1 MKTTLRK
8 VTLSTLL
15 LFLFGLNAW
24 AQPFVTVLQPAEAGI
39 VWDLG
44 STRLISWNTNFTQ
57 PVKIDLVDYTD
68 INTPVVT
75 PIVASTINSTYA
87 WEIDPMVFSAGAFYK
102 VRVTSTINPAFNA
115 ESANYFTL
123 AVSLPGAFIAVE
135 QPSAL
140 GINIIKGSTYLI
152 SWNHNI
158 TGQSKIELIN
168 DFDNSTTLIAAAV
181 DNSTYEW
188 TVSPLLPSGVQYKV
202 KVSSVNDPLIF
213 DESDNYFSITDFGT
227 GTVKVLQPDAA
238 GIKWVRGS
246 QYLISWIDDLPDP
259 VEIDLVRATP
269 FWIANDNTNNSAW
282 NTGSNTGCGF
292 GPWTITKVSAFGG
305 FAQANKGNPASAGI
319 IGLTNPTYRV
329 VAYSDPQ
336 DDGNYVN
343 ADRVFNALEV
353 GYTLSF
359 NWGFN
364 WSSGDAAAG
373 SKGIRLYTGGTGGT
387 ELVHIYNE
395 NDQFEIKINGA
406 TMFSNHGL
414 NAMALNFEYTS
425 VGSLRIY
432 STGRDGVES
441 FDQTIAVS
449 GAPDAIRFYSIGQFT
464 DGTWADNRALY
475 FDNFLIRTS
484 RLNLATNVI
493 GSTWVWTVPTCL
505 QTGNNFQIEVL
516 DASRTISD
524 ASDNGFQISSTHGGT
539 YITVLQPSDAGITWL
554 RGKKHLISW
563 IDDIV
568 EPVSIRLLNAANVEI
583 ATLANNVVGSTWVWD
598 IPALTYPVGNYKI
611 RVQAAGLSD
620 VSDHAFA
627 LADVPPGGGI
637 TMQQPNIANLKWLR
651 GGSYLISWYPDGV
664 FGPFTIELWKGGVF
678 HANLATGVNG
688 STWTW
693 DIPTTP
699 AFPLATDYRIR
710 VTANSGLVTGLSANN
725 FELIDT
731 PGGTVEVLQPN
742 GGEIF
747 YKGVAYWIAWID
759 DIPEPMHIDLLEYN
773 NLNILQST
781 TSIATSVI
789 GSAHVWTVPA
799 LQPTGSHFKVRVYS
813 SINPAFGDESDGYF
827 SIMDLPLTFS
837 TFPNPA
843 TDHFTIRFDEMANEN
858 FTILLTDRFNMPIY
872 TKVVD
877 AKSMKDLTVSTLGMK
892 NGVYFLTIT
901 SASSKTTQKVLI
913 QR

>member
-8 VTLSTLL
+8 FTLSTLML
-15 LFLFGLNAW
+15 LFFGFGAW
-24 AQPFVTVLQPAEAGI
+24 AQPFVTVLQPSEAGI

-57 PVKIDLVDYTD
+57 PVKIDLIDYTD

-87 WEIDPMVFSAGAFYK
+87 WLIDPMVFSAGAFYK
-102 VRVTSTINPAFNA
+102 IRVTSTVNPAFNA

-123 AVSLPGAFIAVE
+123 AASLPNAFIAVE
-135 QPSAL
+135 QPSVV
-140 GINIIKGSTYLI
+140 GINIVKGSTYLI

-158 TGQSKIELIN
+158 IGQSKIDLIN
-168 DFDNSTTLIAAAV
+168 DFDNSVTPIAAAV

-188 TVSPLLPSGVQYKV
+188 TVSPLLASGTQYRIR
-202 KVSSVNDPLIF
+202 VSSVNDATIF
-213 DESDNYFSITDFGT
+213 DLSDNHFSITDFGT
-227 GTVKVLQPDAA
+227 GTVKVLQPDAT

-246 QYLISWIDDLPDP
+246 QYLISWIDDLPEP
-259 VEIDLVRATP
+259 VEIDLIRATP

-292 GPWTITKVSAFGG
+292 GPWSVTKVNAMGG
-305 FAQANKGNPASAGI
+305 FAHANKGNPASAGLV
-319 IGLTNPTYRV
+319 GLTNPTYRV
-329 VAYSDPQ
+329 VAYSDPR
-336 DDGNYVN
+336 DDGNYVY
-343 ADRVFNALEV
+343 ADRIFNPLEE

-364 WSSGDAAAG
+364 WSSGDATGG
-373 SKGIRLYTGGTGGT
+373 SKGIRLYTGGIGGT

-406 TMFSNHGL
+406 SMFSNHGL
-414 NAMALNFEYTS
+414 NAMTLNFEYTTA
-425 VGSLRIY
+425 GSLRVY
-432 STGRDGVES
+432 SNGRDGVETY
-441 FDQTIAVS
+441 DQTFPIA

-475 FDNFLIRTS
+475 FDNFFIRTT
-484 RLNLATNVI
+484 RLNLASNVI

-516 DASRTISD
+516 NAGRTISD
-524 ASDNGFQISSTHGGT
+524 ASDNGFQISGTHGGT
-539 YITVLQPSDAGITWL
+539 YITVLQPSEAGITWL
-554 RGKKHLISW
+554 RGNKHLISW

-568 EPVSIRLLNAANVEI
+568 EPVSIRLLNAADVEI

-620 VSDHAFA
+620 VSDHTFA
-627 LADVPPGGGI
+627 LADYPAGGGI
-637 TMQQPNIANLKWLR
+637 SIQQPTLPNIKWLR
-651 GGSYLISWYPDGV
+651 GSSYLISWYPDGV

-678 HANLATGVNG
+678 HAQLATGVNG

-693 DIPTTP
+693 DIPTAP
-699 AFPLATDYRIR
+699 AFPLAADYRIR
-710 VTANSGLVTGLSANN
+710 VTANGGLVTGLSANN

-747 YKGVAYWIAWID
+747 YKGVAYWLAWID
-759 DIPEPMHIDLLEYN
+759 DIPEPMNIDLLEYN
-773 NLNILQST
+773 NLNVLQST
-781 TSIATSVI
+781 TPIATNVV
-789 GSAHVWTVPA
+789 GSAYSWTVPMI
-799 LQPTGSHFKVRVYS
+799 QPTGSYFKIRVSS

-827 SIMDLPLTFS
+827 SIMDLPLTFT

-843 TDHFTIRFDEMANEN
+843 TDHFTIRFDEMANER
-858 FTILLTDRFNMPIY
+858 FTVLLTDRFNMPI
-872 TKVVD
+872 VNRIVD
-877 AKSMKDLTVSTLGMK
+877 GNAMKELTIPTLGMK

-901 SASSKTTQKVLI
+901 SDSQKITQKILI